1 MAHPQMSPEPADDRA
16 VGAPSIRRGI
26 LVAGLSWAAAIPVLS
41 SLIPARARAATGTG
55 PAIVNMV
62 TFEVPADGMTR
73 FLQISKTNSQASVK
87 EPGCA
92 SFDVLLVKDQP
103 NVVVLIETYRD
114 QAGYDAHR
122 VTPHFQ
128 AFVKGVAEIGATR
141 TARVATRYYPE

>member
-1 MAHPQMSPEPADDRA
+1 MAQRETSPELFDNST
-16 VGAPSIRRGI
+16 VTAPSIRRGI

-41 SLIPARARAATGTG
+41 SLIPAKAKGATGTG
-55 PAIVNMV
+55 PAIVNIV
-62 TFEVPADGMTR
+62 TFEVPAEGMTR
-73 FLQISKTNSQASVK
+73 FLQISKANSQASVK

-92 SFDVLLVKDQP
+92 SFDVLLAKDKP
-103 NVVVLIETYRD
+103 NVVMLIETYRD

-128 AFVKGVAEIGATR
+128 AFVKGVQEIGATR